1 MDCGCVCRPVTSSL
15 SKKLVV
21 EWSEGTFLKNWW
33 KQTSLKHERPFLLPL
48 PLPWEKEEKRP
59 ITFLP
64 SSTYGSEELRLTW
77 TVLRNLD
84 RVSSFLN
91 CCLITKGSPT
101 QLGRQSHSAW
111 SKTQMATLKR
121 KKGYHVRHGLNRLNY
136 KHVMRIKR
144 RINWTKIKLNIYNR
158 VKSTNLLPSFAFHQ
172 KHRLRDRQSQWK
184 NSHIHANRV
193 TDCQD
198 SKIAFIAY
206 YWCLLHLIAFCSH
219 PKAIHV
225 ASWDYT
231 QNVHPLNV
239 PSTTTKPQCHESN
252 PGTIDSQRVIVFFK
266 NHATPILEPG
276 STHPRAEPF
285 LLRIWGRNKLLDC
298 LGMDMLNFGEM
309 FRTFP
314 REFVQLPVLWGTGW

>member
-1 MDCGCVCRPVTSSL
+1 
-15 SKKLVV
+15 
-21 EWSEGTFLKNWW
+21 
-33 KQTSLKHERPFLLPL
+33 
-48 PLPWEKEEKRP
+48 
-59 ITFLP
+59 
-64 SSTYGSEELRLTW
+64 
-77 TVLRNLD
+77 
-84 RVSSFLN
+84 
-91 CCLITKGSPT
+91 
-101 QLGRQSHSAW
+101 
-111 SKTQMATLKR
+111 
-121 KKGYHVRHGLNRLNY
+121 
-136 KHVMRIKR
+136 MRIKR

-158 VKSTNLLPSFAFHQ
+158 VKSTNLLPSFASHQ

-184 NSHIHANRV
+184 NSHMHANRV

-198 SKIAFIAY
+198 SKIAFIHAY

-314 REFVQLPVLWGTGW
+314 REFVQLPGVLESMRYRMVEKSFDFMEGNGQGLARECFKNVLPDFPSYSAHFIALKATYNLSFWNKKLLHDSPFHL